1 MNEKEFRDKVM
12 SNLLEAMEFR
22 IDDSPKQ
29 GTKHISIG
37 ITYEASPVH
46 TKYTHIGAVVDAE
59 SFVRHNESYVLNK
72 VAQGLTAQLLMR
84 MTSGARTGFGRT
96 LVSLIGRYL

>member
-1 MNEKEFRDKVM
+1 MNEKEFRDRVM
-12 SNLLEAMEFR
+12 SNLLEAFEFR
-22 IDDSPKQ
+22 IEDSPDKKN
-29 GTKHISIG
+29 KHISIG

-46 TKYTHIGAVVDAE
+46 TKYTHIGAVVDSQA
-59 SFVRHNESYVLNK
+59 FIVHNEDYVLNK
-72 VAQGLTAQLLMR
+72 VAQGLTAQVLMR